1 VTPVPEHG
9 TPAADAFMALR
20 QLARRTDADVQE
32 VLTLYALEGLL
43 ARVAASKWA
52 DEFVLKGGVLLA
64 AFDLRWPTKDI
75 DLQASGL
82 PNDVDAA
89 RERMTAIAALDLGD
103 GLVFAADAITAQTIR
118 DEDQYAG
125 VRVRLVGALANARLA
140 IGVDINFGD
149 PIWPRAEPVKIPRLL
164 DNGSEPVLLLGYP
177 LPMVVAEKTLT
188 AVERGEANTRWR
200 DFADLLIISRS
211 QAFTAAEL
219 TAALAKVAAYRG
231 VPEAALRTHL
241 AEMPA
246 QAQNKWAIWRRKQA
260 LAGQLPEG
268 FTEVLDE
275 IADFVDP
282 ILDQALDEDRV
293 WNHQRRSW
301 I

>member
-1 VTPVPEHG
+1 MTPVPEHG
-9 TPAADAFMALR
+9 TPAADAFLALR

-64 AFDLRWPTKDI
+64 AFDLRRPTKDI
-75 DLQASGL
+75 DLQATGL
-82 PNDVDAA
+82 PNDVEAV
-89 RERMTAIAALDLGD
+89 RERMTAIAAVGVSD
-103 GLVFAADAITAQTIR
+103 GLVFPADEVTAQTIR

-125 VRVRLVGALANARLA
+125 VRVRLVAGLANARLT

-149 PIWPRAEPVKIPRLL
+149 PIWPGAETVTIPRLL
-164 DNGSEPVLLLGYP
+164 GSGPVRMLGYP

-188 AVERGEANTRWR
+188 AIERGEANTRWR

-211 QAFTAAEL
+211 QTFAAAEV
-219 TAALAKVAAYRG
+219 VAAVAEVAAHRG
-231 VPEAALRTHL
+231 VPSIPLRSHL
-241 AEMPA
+241 ADLPA
-246 QAQNKWAIWRRKQA
+246 QAQPKWAVWRRKQA
-260 LAGQLPEG
+260 TADQLPASFAEA
-268 FTEVLDE
+268 LDE

-282 ILDQALDEDRV
+282 ILGTTVDEGSGWD
-293 WNHQRRSW
+293 HQRRSW
-301 I
+301 S

>member
-1 VTPVPEHG
+1 VNPVPEHG
-9 TPAADAFMALR
+9 TPAADAFLALR

-32 VLTLYALEGLL
+32 LLTLYALEGLL
-43 ARVAASKWA
+43 ARVAASKWS

-64 AFDLRWPTKDI
+64 AFDLRRPTKDI
-75 DLQASGL
+75 DLQATGL
-82 PNDVDAA
+82 PNEVEAV
-89 RERMTAIAALDLGD
+89 RERMAAIAALDLGD
-103 GLVFAADAITAQTIR
+103 GLVFATDELTAQTIR

-125 VRVRLVGALANARLA
+125 VRVRLVAGLANARLA

-164 DNGSEPVLLLGYP
+164 DNGSEPVRLLGYP

-211 QAFTAAEL
+211 QTFTAVELNATLAE
-219 TAALAKVAAYRG
+219 VAAHRG
-231 VPEAALRTHL
+231 VRRVALRSHL
-241 AEMPA
+241 ADLPA
-246 QAQNKWAIWRRKQA
+246 QAQSRWAIWRRKQA
-260 LAGQLPEG
+260 LADQLPTS
-268 FTEVLDE
+268 FAQVLDE

-282 ILDQALDEDRV
+282 ILDWSLDEDEV